1 MGGLA
6 SRFASSGAC
15 SSAQTR
21 FRRATCAVLRAGG
34 PTPKHIAIVMD
45 GNRRFAKSRS
55 MHRARGH
62 EHGADKLVEVLEW
75 CLALGVEALSVY
87 AFSTDNLKRDEE
99 EVAGLFA
106 LAERRLLEL
115 AASDVIREKRVR
127 VRVLGEVFSENK
139 ANAIPAGLRAAAAR
153 VTASTWHH
161 EGPVLN
167 VCFAYTGREDI
178 AQAVGALGAAARAG
192 DLAPNDVTD
201 DALERCLRGAAFDAA
216 KQTDVV
222 SCSRNAAKQ
231 TSVSKTEHDR
241 DHRVVRRTALDDVAQ
256 RLRCVAWDVDDDRT
270 DDDDDDDD
278 DDDGF
283 RSESSGIVH
292 SSTLA
297 PRVPPVDLLIRT
309 SGETRLS
316 DFILWGVSKHAVLCF
331 LEVLWPDFSF
341 TDMCH
346 AAWTYQVSARHAR
359 AGRRRFRRETR
370 ETRNAFASFVGARSL
385 DRESGR
391 ESGGSRADATGPR
404 RRRGRRGE
412 EAPRGEATAATAAD
426 AEFFRQTGTHT
437 ARNAARARDDSREN
451 VSVAWV
457 DVGKGG
463 GDSGAGAAYAFVAER
478 NRKIVEETARIA
490 GVAAT

>member
-127 VRVLGEVFSENK
+127 VRVLGEVFAENK

-216 KQTDVV
+216 KQTGVV

-270 DDDDDDDD
+270 DDDDDD

-370 ETRNAFASFVGARSL
+370 ETRTAFASLVGARSL

-391 ESGGSRADATGPR
+391 ESEGSRAESESERNPGATGPR

-426 AEFFRQTGTHT
+426 AA
-437 ARNAARARDDSREN
+437 ARSAARARDDSREN

-457 DVGKGG
+457 DVGKGN
-463 GDSGAGAAYAFVAER
+463 GAETGAAYAFVAER
-478 NRKIVEETARIA
+478 NRKIVEETARVA

>member
-1 MGGLA
+1 MGGIA
-6 SRFASSGAC
+6 SRFNLSSTC
-15 SSAQTR
+15 SSVQTR

-34 PTPKHIAIVMD
+34 PTPKHVAIVMD

-55 MHRARGH
+55 IHRARGH

-87 AFSTDNLKRDEE
+87 AFSTDNLKRDDE

-115 AASDVIREKRVR
+115 AASETIEEKQVR
-127 VRVLGEVFSENK
+127 VRVLGDLFRPE
-139 ANAIPAGLRAAAAR
+139 NAIPNSLRSAAAR

-192 DLAPNDVTD
+192 DIAANNVTD
-201 DALERCLRGAAFDAA
+201 DALERCLRGAAFDSAFA
-216 KQTDVV
+216 RGGRLTNCEAGKA
-222 SCSRNAAKQ
+222 SGR
-231 TSVSKTEHDR
+231 EGFPIDR
-241 DHRVVRRTALDDVAQ
+241 ESTGRASTRARSTPDRVVRRTVLDDVA
-256 RLRCVAWDVDDDRT
+256 RLARVAWDT
-270 DDDDDDDD
+270 DDDGT
-278 DDDGF
+278 DGDEPF
-283 RSESSGIVH
+283 SASFSSESASGRAADRAYGP
-292 SSTLA
+292 SA

-316 DFILWGVSKHAVLCF
+316 DFILWGVSKRAVLCF

-346 AAWTYQVSARHAR
+346 AVWTYQVSAGHAR
-359 AGRRRFRRETR
+359 ECGRRFRRGAAR
-370 ETRNAFASFVGARSL
+370 ERGARSAGEPRAS
-385 DRESGR
+385 RER
-391 ESGGSRADATGPR
+391 VHAAAQRR
-404 RRRGRRGE
+404 RRRGKESPGGE
-412 EAPRGEATAATAAD
+412 D
-426 AEFFRQTGTHT
+426 AEKAETKG
-437 ARNAARARDDSREN
+437 RDDFRED

-457 DVGKGG
+457 DVGKGT
-463 GDSGAGAAYAFVAER
+463 AAETGAAFAFIAER
-478 NRKIVEETARIA
+478 NRKIVEETARCA
-490 GVAAT
+490 AVAAT

>member
-1 MGGLA
+1 M
-6 SRFASSGAC
+6 
-15 SSAQTR
+15 
-21 FRRATCAVLRAGG
+21 LRAGG

-55 MHRARGH
+55 LHRARGH

-192 DLAPNDVTD
+192 DLAPSDVTD

-216 KQTDVV
+216 KGFFVA
-222 SCSRNAAKQ
+222 SCSRNAAHLSKAAKQ

-241 DHRVVRRTALDDVAQ
+241 DRVVRRTALDDVAR
-256 RLRCVAWDVDDDRT
+256 RLRCVAWDVDDDNT
-270 DDDDDDDD
+270 DDDDD

-283 RSESSGIVH
+283 HPPESSGIVH
-292 SSTLA
+292 SSSLA

-359 AGRRRFRRETR
+359 AGRRRFGRETR
-370 ETRNAFASFVGARSL
+370 ETRNAKGSFVRASL
-385 DRESGR
+385 DRETLSIESER
-391 ESGGSRADATGPR
+391 ESERATGPR
-404 RRRGRRGE
+404 RRRARRGE
-412 EAPRGEATAATAAD
+412 EAPRGEAKAAKAA
-426 AEFFRQTGTHT
+426 AAAA
-437 ARNAARARDDSREN
+437 ARSDARARDDYLPIRGN

-457 DVGKGG
+457 DVGKGN
-463 GDSGAGAAYAFVAER
+463 GAETGAAYAFVAER
-478 NRKIVEETARIA
+478 NRKIVEETARVA

>member
-55 MHRARGH
+55 LHRARGH

-115 AASDVIREKRVR
+115 AASGVIREKRVR
-127 VRVLGEVFSENK
+127 VRVLGEVFSENSANAANAK
-139 ANAIPAGLRAAAAR
+139 NAIPAGLRAAAAR

-216 KQTDVV
+216 KGVM
-222 SCSRNAAKQ
+222 SCSRNEAHLLNVKR
-231 TSVSKTEHDR
+231 TEHDR
-241 DHRVVRRTALDDVAQ
+241 DRVVRRTALDDVAR
-256 RLRCVAWDVDDDRT
+256 RLRRVAWDVDDDRT

-278 DDDGF
+278 DDGF
-283 RSESSGIVH
+283 RSESSGIFH
-292 SSTLA
+292 SSILA

-359 AGRRRFRRETR
+359 AGRRRFEK
-370 ETRNAFASFVGARSL
+370 TRNAASFVEASL
-385 DRESGR
+385 DTQSGVRE
-391 ESGGSRADATGPR
+391 GSRAETLNR
-404 RRRGRRGE
+404 RERRGDE
-412 EAPRGEATAATAAD
+412 HKQTKKAATAAD
-426 AEFFRQTGTHT
+426 A
-437 ARNAARARDDSREN
+437 AARSDARDARDDSRGN

-463 GDSGAGAAYAFVAER
+463 ETEAGAAYAFVAER

>member
-1 MGGLA
+1 M
-6 SRFASSGAC
+6 
-15 SSAQTR
+15 
-21 FRRATCAVLRAGG
+21 LRAGG

-87 AFSTDNLKRDEE
+87 AFSTDNLKRDDE

-216 KQTDVV
+216 KQTGVV

-241 DHRVVRRTALDDVAQ
+241 DHRVVRRTALDDALALGQLAHVGAN
-256 RLRCVAWDVDDDRT
+256 DDPAARVRVL
-270 DDDDDDDD
+270 
-278 DDDGF
+278 G
-283 RSESSGIVH
+283 
-292 SSTLA
+292 LA
-297 PRVPPVDLLIRT
+297 DPQGR
-309 SGETRLS
+309 
-316 DFILWGVSKHAVLCF
+316 
-331 LEVLWPDFSF
+331 
-341 TDMCH
+341 
-346 AAWTYQVSARHAR
+346 R
-359 AGRRRFRRETR
+359 AG
-370 ETRNAFASFVGARSL
+370 
-385 DRESGR
+385 GR
-391 ESGGSRADATGPR
+391 GGR
-404 RRRGRRGE
+404 
-412 EAPRGEATAATAAD
+412 AATAAFAANRD
-426 AEFFRQTGTHT
+426 RHGRRAP
-437 ARNAARARDDSREN
+437 ARRVERLEAPGRDGLRGRRAPRGHALLRVVAGPAHPGLRRALCGGLSVRHRARGGVLGRRGGRRGRERC
-451 VSVAWV
+451 VPRALRV
-457 DVGKGG
+457 
-463 GDSGAGAAYAFVAER
+463 R
-478 NRKIVEETARIA
+478 
-490 GVAAT
+490 

>member
-127 VRVLGEVFSENK
+127 VRVLGEVFAENK

-216 KQTDVV
+216 KQTGVV

-270 DDDDDDDD
+270 DDDDDD

-359 AGRRRFRRETR
+359 AGRRRFGRETR
-370 ETRNAFASFVGARSL
+370 ETRNAKGSFVRASL
-385 DRESGR
+385 DLSLI
-391 ESGGSRADATGPR
+391 
-404 RRRGRRGE
+404 
-412 EAPRGEATAATAAD
+412 
-426 AEFFRQTGTHT
+426 H
-437 ARNAARARDDSREN
+437 
-451 VSVAWV
+451 
-457 DVGKGG
+457 
-463 GDSGAGAAYAFVAER
+463 
-478 NRKIVEETARIA
+478 I
-490 GVAAT
+490 

>member
-216 KQTDVV
+216 KQTSVM
-222 SCSRNAAKQ
+222 SCSRNASKKQ

-256 RLRCVAWDVDDDRT
+256 RLRCVAWDVDEDRT
-270 DDDDDDDD
+270 DDDDDD

-370 ETRNAFASFVGARSL
+370 EPRNAFGDFG

-391 ESGGSRADATGPR
+391 ESEGSHSAESDSENRNRNPGATGPR

-412 EAPRGEATAATAAD
+412 EAPRGEATAATADGGVA
-426 AEFFRQTGTHT
+426 A

-457 DVGKGG
+457 DVGKGN
-463 GDSGAGAAYAFVAER
+463 GAETGAAYAFVAER
-478 NRKIVEETARIA
+478 NRKIVEETARVA

>member
-216 KQTDVV
+216 KQTSVV

-270 DDDDDDDD
+270 DDDDDDD

-370 ETRNAFASFVGARSL
+370 ETRNAFASFVGARDVDA

-391 ESGGSRADATGPR
+391 ESGGSRAESRLAR

-412 EAPRGEATAATAAD
+412 EAPRGEATAATDFLQTNSAD
-426 AEFFRQTGTHT
+426 AAAQ
-437 ARNAARARDDSREN
+437 NAGERARDDSREN